1 MNERL
6 VGNEIDPYCAE
17 WLRKLMKLGFIAE
30 GEVDERSITDV
41 QPNDLQGFAQCHFF
55 AGIGGWSYALRLAGW
70 PDDRAVWTGSRPCQ
84 PLSCAGQRKGH
95 ADQRHLWPAFL
106 LTASPSAALQ
116 RALENRLRARM
127 DVNGSPEYE
136 LIWKPWDMAGG
147 SPIWCAAGVEAPYAG
162 QRIYLGANSM
172 RTERGPQAKG
182 RVDVPVWSHVI
193 WQETAGGPGLLR
205 ETRGST
211 SHATNGIGSA
221 SGSQCDERDL
231 EDSPWKV
238 FEWVETLDGR
248 KFRSKPGPSLLAH
261 GIPGRVGR
269 LRGYGNAIVLQVA
282 KTFIEAYVEA
292 TK

>member
-1 MNERL
+1 MSAWY
-6 VGNEIDPYCAE
+6 NEIDPYCAE
-17 WLRKLMKLGFIAE
+17 WLRKLMKLGLIAE

-70 PDDRAVWTGSRPCQ
+70 PDDRAVWTGSCPCQ

-95 ADQRHLWPAFL
+95 ADQRHLWPAFCRL
-106 LTASPSAALQ
+106 IAECRPTACFGEQVASPDGREWLAGVRADLEALGYACGAADL
-116 RALENRLRARM
+116 
-127 DVNGSPEYE
+127 
-136 LIWKPWDMAGG
+136 
-147 SPIWCAAGVEAPYAG
+147 CAAGVEAPHAR
-162 QRIYLGANSM
+162 QRIYWGANSM

-182 RVDVPVWSHVI
+182 RVDVPVGSDAR

-248 KFRSKPGPSLLAH
+248 KFRSKPGLSLLAH

-269 LRGYGNAIVLQVA
+269 LRGYGNAIVPQVA